1 MIEDHEDRIMIQIT
15 GLPGPTIPLLEKVM
29 QVEEEE
35 EGMEV
40 EEDTKGVA
48 TEEVGEEDIINKIS
62 INISN
67 NRNTIDH

>member
-1 MIEDHEDRIMIQIT
+1 MIEDHEDRITIQIT
-15 GLPGPTIPLLEKVM
+15 GLQGPITPLLEKMM

-35 EGMEV
+35 EDMEV

-48 TEEVGEEDIINKIS
+48 TGGVGEEDIINKIS

-67 NRNTIDH
+67 NRNTRDH

>member
-15 GLPGPTIPLLEKVM
+15 GLPGPITPLLEKVM

-48 TEEVGEEDIINKIS
+48 TEEVGEEDIISKIS